1 MNSTQMFIGD
11 LETEIDFFLQAFANC
26 VKTDQI
32 KTPLSD
38 FSLELTLDRTDISA
52 VTFANVEAT
61 ERHPAVSTTTTGID
75 CPCRVFQR
83 PDRTAFFGS
92 QHTAIADKCGN
103 IA

>member
-11 LETEIDFFLQAFANC
+11 FDAEIDVFLQAFENC

-52 VTFANVEAT
+52 VTFANAEANCT
-61 ERHPAVSTTTTGID
+61 SRGCLEHQNRH
-75 CPCRVFQR
+75 
-83 PDRTAFFGS
+83 
-92 QHTAIADKCGN
+92 
-103 IA
+103 